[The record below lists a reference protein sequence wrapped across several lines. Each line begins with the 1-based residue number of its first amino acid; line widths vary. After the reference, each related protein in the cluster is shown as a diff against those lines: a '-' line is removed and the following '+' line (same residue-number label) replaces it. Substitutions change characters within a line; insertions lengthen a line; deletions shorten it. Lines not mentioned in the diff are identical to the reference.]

1 MKRILTVVIA
11 LVMTCL
17 SVQAKAYTP
26 QTVPHP
32 RSMDADAFVSNPD
45 AILSAAEVEAIQQV
59 AQQLNRMNGV
69 ELVTVVL
76 DDIGHADAFDFS
88 LELFNHWGIGRS
100 NDNTGVL
107 IFFALQSRDIRITTG
122 GGVEGLLPDA
132 TCSRILED
140 EMIPLLSRGHYGE
153 GLLAGNKAI
162 ARQLT
167 DQRAM
172 AELLLGYK
180 PKPVTGNPWDVMSIL
195 SLLVALIAWLRYW
208 VAPRCPK
215 CKCKGA
221 KMRDEI
227 IQKATYSTSGKGLH
241 RYTCPYCGHT
251 WDKSFVIP
259 RIPKQVVYTSGS
271 GRGGSFGGGYHGGSF
286 GGGVSFG
293 GGAGGKF

>member
-1 MKRILTVVIA
+1 MKRLLTIA
-11 LVMTCL
+11 LTLVACMMM
-17 SVQAKAYTP
+17 QAKVYTP

-32 RSMDADAFVSNPD
+32 RSMNADAFVSNPD
-45 AILSAAEVEAIQQV
+45 AILTSAEVEAIQQV

-76 DDIGHADAFDFS
+76 DDIGNADAFEFA
-88 LELFNHWGIGRS
+88 LALFNHWGIGRS

-107 IFFALQSRDIRITTG
+107 VFFALQSRDIRITTG

-140 EMIPLLSRGHYGE
+140 DMIPILSRGRYGE

-162 ARQLT
+162 ARRLT

-180 PKPVTGNPWDVMSIL
+180 PKPVTESPWSVLSIL
-195 SLLVALIAWLRYW
+195 SLLIALIAWLRYW
-208 VAPRCPK
+208 VAPQCPK

-221 KMRDEI
+221 KVRDEI
-227 IQKATYSTSGKGLH
+227 IQKATYSTGGKGLH
-241 RYTCPYCGHT
+241 HYSCPYCGHK
-251 WDKSFVIP
+251 WDRSFTTP
-259 RIPKQVVYTSGS
+259 RIPKQVVYTSGT
-271 GRGGSFGGGYHGGSF
+271 GRGGGFGGGYHGGSF